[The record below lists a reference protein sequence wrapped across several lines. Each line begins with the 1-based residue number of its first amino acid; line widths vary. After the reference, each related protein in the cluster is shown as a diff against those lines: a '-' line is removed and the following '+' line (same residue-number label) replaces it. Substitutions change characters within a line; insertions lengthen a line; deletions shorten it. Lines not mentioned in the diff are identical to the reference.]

1 MFDPQ
6 TTPRIFGVPPGADFA
21 RALVTGLHARMRGQ
35 PPEAM
40 ARVQIYLNTRRM
52 QRRVQEIFCEEGA
65 LLLPRLH
72 LVTDLAQDL
81 PMPGLPAPVPGLRR
95 RLELMQLVSELL
107 ARAPDLAPR
116 AAIYDLA
123 DSLAALMEE
132 MQGEGVGPE
141 ALERLDLN
149 EHARHWDRALRFLR
163 IVTRFLTEDAPPDA
177 EALRRR
183 VVRALAAGWQA
194 APPDHPIL
202 VAGSTGSRGTTAL
215 FMRTVAALPQGA
227 LVLPG
232 FDFDL
237 PAPVWSGLTDATT
250 AEDHPQYRFR
260 RLMEEIGFSA
270 ETVTNW
276 ARDDAPDPA
285 RNRLISLSLRPA
297 PVTDQWMQE
306 GRALR
311 GLGGA
316 CARMSLIEAPGPRA
330 EALAI
335 ALCLREAAEHGRRAC
350 LISPDRILTRQVTA
364 ALGRWAILPDDSA
377 GRPLGLSPPGR
388 LLRHVAALFG
398 RRLTA
403 EQLLIVL
410 KHPLTHSG
418 SARGPHLLHTREL
431 ELHLR
436 RYGPVFPRPE
446 DLRYWAD
453 KRDEARPWADW
464 LAGLLEGCESMG
476 DRPLADH
483 IADHRRVAEA
493 LAQGPEGEGA
503 GTLWDQEAG
512 TAAREVLRDLARE
525 ADVAGSLSP
534 TDYANLFA
542 SILSRQEVREAVEAH
557 PLISIHGPREARELG
572 ADLVI
577 LGGLNDGIWPAL
589 PAPDPWLNRQM
600 RMEASLLLPERQV
613 GLSAHDYQIAVA
625 APQVVLTRALRDA
638 EAQTVP
644 SRWVNRLTNL
654 LGGLDGGPEALTQ
667 MRDRGA
673 RWLTLAAAIES
684 PAAQMP
690 AAGRPA
696 PRPPVAARPAELPVT
711 RIQTLIRDPYAI
723 YARYILRLQPLDPL
737 RAGPDPRLRGSVLH
751 LIFERFRT
759 LEPGESLPDA
769 RARLLA
775 ITEAVLDA
783 EIPWPAA
790 RRLWRA
796 RLERV
801 ADWFLMREAGR
812 KGAPVLIERKGSVTL
827 EKADFRLTARPDRID
842 RLPDGRLHLLDYK
855 TGNPP
860 TPKQQ
865 QSFDKQLLLEAAMA
879 ERGGFADL
887 GPAEVARITYIGLGS
902 TPKEVETEITPEL
915 TEEVWHGLER
925 LIGRYQ
931 RRETGYAA
939 RRAMFKDDFAGDYDH
954 LARYGEWD
962 LSDLAAPED
971 VGEEGA

>member
-1 MFDPQ
+1 MFEPSES
-6 TTPRIFGVPPGADFA
+6 PRVFGVPPGADFA
-21 RALVTGLHARMRGQ
+21 RALVVGLRHRMQGQ

-52 QRRVQEIFCEEGA
+52 QRRVQDIFAEEGA

-72 LVTDLAQDL
+72 LVTDLAQDMPL
-81 PMPGLPAPVPGLRR
+81 PGLPTPVPALRR
-95 RLELMQLVSELL
+95 RLELVQLVSELL
-107 ARAPDLAPR
+107 AQAPDLAPR

-123 DSLAALMEE
+123 DSLAGLMEE

-141 ALERLDLN
+141 AFDRLDLA

-163 IVTRFLTEDAPPDA
+163 IVTRFLDEDAPPDA

-183 VVRALAAGWQA
+183 VAKRLTDRWLGT
-194 APPDHPIL
+194 PPDHPVL

-215 FMRTVAALPQGA
+215 FMRAVASLPQGA

-237 PAPVWSGLTDATT
+237 PAPVWAGLQDATT
-250 AEDHPQYRFR
+250 GEDHPQYRFR
-260 RLMEEIGFSA
+260 RLMENIGFSA
-270 ETVTNW
+270 ETVKNW
-276 ARDDAPDPA
+276 TTEAAPDPA

-297 PVTDQWMQE
+297 PVTDQWMSE
-306 GRALR
+306 GRALH
-311 GLGGA
+311 GLEAA
-316 CARMSLIEAPGPRA
+316 CAGMTLIEAPGPRA
-330 EALAI
+330 EALSI
-335 ALCLREAAEHGRRAC
+335 ALCLREAAEQGRRAC

-403 EQLLIVL
+403 EQLLILL

-418 SARGPHLLHTREL
+418 GARGAHLLHTREL

-436 RYGPVFPRPE
+436 RHGPVFPRPE
-446 DLRYWAD
+446 DLQTWAA
-453 KRDEARPWADW
+453 KHETARPWADW
-464 LAGLLEGCESMG
+464 LGALLEGCDTVGPRQLEE
-476 DRPLADH
+476 H
-483 IADHRRVAEA
+483 IAEHRRIAET

-512 TAAREVLRDLARE
+512 TAARETLDELARE
-525 ADVAGSLSP
+525 ATFAGTLSP
-534 TDYANLFA
+534 ADYANLFA
-542 SILSRQEVREAVEAH
+542 SVLSRRDVREAVEAH

-577 LGGLNDGIWPAL
+577 LGGLNDGTWPAL
-589 PAPDPWLNRQM
+589 PTPDPWLNRQM
-600 RMEASLLLPERQV
+600 RLDSSLLLPERQV

-625 APQVVLTRALRDA
+625 APQIVLTRALRDA

-644 SRWVNRLTNL
+644 SRWVNRLMNL
-654 LGGLDGGPEALTQ
+654 LGGLDGGPEALAQ
-667 MRDRGA
+667 MRRRGA
-673 RWLTLAAAIES
+673 RWPALAAAIEA
-684 PAAQMP
+684 PAAQIPP
-690 AAGRPA
+690 ATRPA
-696 PRPPVAARPAELPVT
+696 PRPPVSARPPELPVT
-711 RIQTLIRDPYAI
+711 RIQALIRDPYAV
-723 YARYILRLQPLDPL
+723 YARYILRLHPLDPL

-751 LIFERFRT
+751 LIFERFRA
-759 LEPGESLPDA
+759 LQPGEPLAEA

-775 ITEAVLDA
+775 ITEAVLLD

-796 RLERV
+796 RLDRV
-801 ADWFLMREAGR
+801 ADWFLMREMGR
-812 KGAPVLIERKGSVTL
+812 EGSPVLIEKKGSVTL
-827 EKADFRLTARPDRID
+827 KNSPFRLTARPDRID
-842 RLPDGRLHLLDYK
+842 SLPDGRLHLLDYK
-855 TGNPP
+855 TGTPP

-887 GPAEVARITYIGLGS
+887 GPAEVALITYIGLGS
-902 TPKEVETEITPEL
+902 TPKEVQTAITPEL
-915 TEEVWHGLER
+915 TEEVWQGLER
-925 LIGRYQ
+925 LIARYQ
-931 RRETGYAA
+931 RRDTGYAA

-954 LARYGEWD
+954 LARFGEWD
-962 LSDLAAPED
+962 LSDRAVPED
-971 VGEEGA
+971 VGEGGA